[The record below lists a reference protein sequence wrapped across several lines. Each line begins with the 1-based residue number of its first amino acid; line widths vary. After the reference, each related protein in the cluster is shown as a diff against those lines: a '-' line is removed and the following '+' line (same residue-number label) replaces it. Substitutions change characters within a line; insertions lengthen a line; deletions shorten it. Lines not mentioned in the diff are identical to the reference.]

1 MDRVLVLGG
10 GFGGISTAHHLK
22 RMLADDV
29 DVTLVDRRSHFVM
42 GFRKSMAV
50 TGRESL
56 QAGMRPLDALAS
68 QGVRVVRGSI
78 QTIEPAS
85 HAAVVD
91 GARLE
96 ADALVV
102 ALGAALAPE
111 KVPGLAEHGINVYST
126 DGVAPAAQALAS
138 LESGTLA
145 IGIFGVPYKC
155 PAAPYELAILC
166 NDALRARGSSAS
178 VTVFTPQPGSLPIL
192 GAAGCSVIEGRLA
205 SQGITFKANT
215 KAESVEP
222 GRVVLGAGGLP
233 LDDDVAFDVLF
244 AVPPHVCPPVVVD
257 AGLAQPG
264 GWVKVN
270 PRTLETGVDGTY
282 AIGDVTAIMMAN
294 GQPMPKAGAFAE
306 NEGRVVASRIA
317 ARFAGNDPDATFDGQ
332 GACFLEVGGGQAM
345 IVRGDFLA
353 EPAPAVELT
362 EPSAENLATKGAFE
376 RDLLNAWFGARS

>member
-22 RMLADDV
+22 RLLADDV

-50 TGRESL
+50 TGREPL
-56 QAGMRPLDALAS
+56 EAGMRPLEGLAS
-68 QGVRVVRGSI
+68 HGIRVVQGSI
-78 QTIEPAS
+78 ESIEPGA

-91 GARLE
+91 GVRLD

-111 KVPGLAEHGINVYST
+111 NVPGLAEHGINVYST
-126 DGVAPAAQALAS
+126 DGVARAAQALAS
-138 LESGTLA
+138 LQTGTLA

-166 NDALRARGSSAS
+166 DDALRDRGSSAS
-178 VTVFTPQPGSLPIL
+178 VTVFTPQPGSLPIV
-192 GAAGCSVIEGRLA
+192 GAAGCSAIEGRLA
-205 SQGITFKANT
+205 QQGITFKANA
-215 KAESVEP
+215 KGESVEP
-222 GRVVLGAGGLP
+222 GRVVLGGGGLP
-233 LDDDVAFDVLF
+233 LDDDIAFDVLF
-244 AVPPHVCPPVVVD
+244 AVPPHVCPQVVID

-317 ARFAGNDPDATFDGQ
+317 SRFAGIDPNASFDGQ
-332 GACFLEVGGGQAM
+332 GACFLEVGGGEAM

-353 EPAPAVELT
+353 DPAPAVELT
-362 EPSAENLATKGAFE
+362 APSAENLATKAAFE
-376 RDLLNAWFGARS
+376 QDLLNVWFGSRR